1 MTHQPSM
8 PESANLQE
16 LRSLISGVCDWQLS
30 DEQSARLEQIVCTD
44 RTCALYYARAMQLH
58 ALLPRQIGTSV
69 GDAAAI
75 VHVWQDRDNDFW
87 SEITEAAEAQA
98 LEHPLRP
105 ASPIGATNDASKPR
119 PVRNHPSLQVGS
131 LLDSFRQISE
141 KTRWLAVAL
150 LVGCGTLLAYGLL
163 LLGGFDNA
171 PKPQVAQQMHVDSAA
186 VATISAAVNARWEGS
201 DPLPSYNSELF
212 LGDELRLVGGV
223 VAIKFE
229 SGSVITV
236 EAPTHFRI
244 VSAKQIDLIRGRT
257 VAKVAPG
264 DIGFAIVAGDMR
276 VVDLGTEFAVSVEAS
291 GRKELHVF
299 NGRVALHQGNGDSG
313 KPVILREGQAAH
325 LTQDGLELN
334 LPAQAERFVR
344 HPIQARATRDR
355 NGRTIELPAAI
366 ARWTLQEG
374 HGTVVVDQMGQH
386 GGSIV
391 GSQGVLRMR
400 NGLEFFGRDATHVD
414 LGDNPALAPAKI
426 TVAMWMKLSSDV
438 ADPSLMAILS
448 KRMNDASKDEPN
460 RLGCWEFAIDW
471 QARLIFRVFS
481 GNESVFVGDA
491 LTPNTARRLQD
502 GDWHHVAGVYDGE
515 SASLYLDGE
524 LLDRQALVGQ
534 INPLKAPLYL
544 GQFPLDE
551 VREGNAFKGK
561 IGGPLVIYDRA
572 FGKEQ
577 IEALL
582 CEMPLD

>member
-1 MTHQPSM
+1 
-8 PESANLQE
+8 
-16 LRSLISGVCDWQLS
+16 
-30 DEQSARLEQIVCTD
+30 
-44 RTCALYYARAMQLH
+44 
-58 ALLPRQIGTSV
+58 
-69 GDAAAI
+69 
-75 VHVWQDRDNDFW
+75 
-87 SEITEAAEAQA
+87 
-98 LEHPLRP
+98 
-105 ASPIGATNDASKPR
+105 
-119 PVRNHPSLQVGS
+119 
-131 LLDSFRQISE
+131 
-141 KTRWLAVAL
+141 
-150 LVGCGTLLAYGLL
+150 
-163 LLGGFDNA
+163 
-171 PKPQVAQQMHVDSAA
+171 
-186 VATISAAVNARWEGS
+186 VNARWEGS
-201 DPLPSYNSELF
+201 DPLPSYNSELHI
-212 LGDELRLVGGV
+212 GDELRLVGGV

-229 SGSVITV
+229 SGSIVTI

-244 VSAKQIDLIRGRT
+244 GSAKQIDLIQGRT
-257 VAKVAPG
+257 VAKVAPA

-276 VVDLGTEFAVSVEAS
+276 VVDLGTEFAVSVERS
-291 GRKELHVF
+291 GRRELHVF
-299 NGRVALHQGNGDSG
+299 NGHVALHQGNGDASN
-313 KPVILREGQAAH
+313 PVILREGQAAQV
-325 LTQDGLELN
+325 TQDGLELN

-355 NGRTIELPAAI
+355 QGRTIELPAAI
-366 ARWTLQEG
+366 ARWTLHEG
-374 HGTVVVDQMGQH
+374 HGTAVVDQMGQH
-386 GGSIV
+386 GGTIE
-391 GSQGVLRMR
+391 GSQGVLRLR

-426 TVAMWMKLSSDV
+426 TVALWMKLSPNV
-438 ADPSLMAILS
+438 ADPSMMAILS
-448 KRMNDASKDEPN
+448 KRLNDASKVDTN

-524 LLDRQALVGQ
+524 LLDRQALVGE